1 MTDNND
7 ALPDIKNEN
16 FSYLDLTASDKPYSY
31 EWVVDDAKKALAQ
44 HTLSGLQLGQ
54 HLLTIKQNEPHGRLE
69 QAFKE
74 IGVEPRSAQNYI
86 KRFIFIITNPEKFK
100 SLKLSDLNG
109 GKQDALRK
117 LPDVV
122 LDELIDEEGTIA
134 GLTSD
139 EIKKLSTKEFQQALN
154 SAQQAV
160 DETLRLNSDLNADI
174 VSQNHQLDVLEV
186 ENEQLR
192 DQLKAQSVN
201 SWPQYTTMIRME
213 SSALGDRAVMAI
225 DELERLLVKVEQ
237 PELDIDDP
245 ERVAHYS
252 AAVISFWT
260 NLRFIQA
267 RISRLIP
274 IVHDSLS
281 EAIDEAPEALG
292 MASMEP
298 EEIIRLTNNRNL
310 LVHEF
315 ERDALARE
323 AHRMINKPKRRRSK
337 KAKAK
342 S

>member
-1 MTDNND
+1 MTDTNLPQTTIEDDQANSGLVMQIIGRVQMGN
-7 ALPDIKNEN
+7 AMSNFLATVSTLEMRKVKESKAYRALKGHSLPDKHGNKIANVSTWAGFCRACGLTDKKVDEDIRNLNTFGEQALELMQHAGIGIREMRRLRQLPEEELIRLEN
-16 FSYLDLTASDKPYSY
+16 KVINAKDTV
-31 EWVVDDAKKALAQ
+31 EVVDVIEDLVATNQ
-44 HTLSGLQLGQ
+44 
-54 HLLTIKQNEPHGRLE
+54 E
-69 QAFKE
+69 QQ
-74 IGVEPRSAQNYI
+74 R
-86 KRFIFIITNPEKFK
+86 
-100 SLKLSDLNG
+100 LNG
-109 GKQDALRK
+109 
-117 LPDVV
+117 
-122 LDELIDEEGTIA
+122 
-134 GLTSD
+134 
-139 EIKKLSTKEFQQALN
+139 
-154 SAQQAV
+154 
-160 DETLRLNSDLNADI
+160 DLKADN

-201 SWPQYTTMIRME
+201 SWPQYTNMIRME
-213 SSALGDRAVMAI
+213 SSALGDKAVMAI

-252 AAVISFWT
+252 AAVISYWT

-323 AHRMINKPKRRRSK
+323 ARRMNNKPKRRRSK
-337 KAKAK
+337 KAKAE
-342 S
+342 